1 MSGMNICN
9 YGVAIGRLVHPPK
22 IYENRDGS
30 HKVRYTLAVKR
41 DFKSREGKQDTDFID
56 LEAFLPAG
64 SPPEQSIY
72 SKLRVG
78 TMLAARYVLSSSPLA
93 LSNESI
99 RASLGVLFT
108 WKSCMLL
115 GLIVLA
121 VFFYRPF
128 CKWICP
134 LGALYALFNR
144 ISLWRLSVDKEKC
157 TACGACAGVCKMD
170 VDVFRS
176 PNHTECIRC
185 GDCIRACPTRA
196 IRRTPVLPA
205 KHREKEFES

>member
-1 MSGMNICN
+1 MKYGILVVFVIVLPMTAVNEVGLGDPFFCKYIC
-9 YGVAIGRLVHPPK
+9 
-22 IYENRDGS
+22 
-30 HKVRYTLAVKR
+30 
-41 DFKSREGKQDTDFID
+41 
-56 LEAFLPAG
+56 PAG
-64 SPPEQSIY
+64 ILEGGI
-72 SKLRVG
+72 
-78 TMLAARYVLSSSPLA
+78 PLA

-144 ISLWRLSVDKEKC
+144 LSLS
-157 TACGACAGVCKMD
+157 AGCLLTRRSARPAAPVPPSALPIPSTR
-170 VDVFRS
+170 RS
-176 PNHTECIRC
+176 P
-185 GDCIRACPTRA
+185 P
-196 IRRTPVLPA
+196 
-205 KHREKEFES
+205 